1 MTKFEKFKT
10 VDYMDKTFD
19 VYVDK
24 FRGIDD
30 VVMPLDELAKLLG
43 YLDEAE
49 IMESLFDQK
58 YLLEY
63 IYQGRFDDEIKFFV
77 GRYAIDYLAY
87 NKYLDPNFKDLGDLV
102 FKIHYMLIIFDSL
115 KKEYEYIIENI
126 VDRSVYMEFMTEE
139 ENDCLL
145 YTSPSPRD

>member
-115 KKEYEYIIENI
+115 KKEYEYITENI

-139 ENDCLL
+139 EDEGYDN
-145 YTSPSPRD
+145 

>member
-139 ENDCLL
+139 ENED
-145 YTSPSPRD
+145 YDH

>member
-1 MTKFEKFKT
+1 MKKFEKFKT

-30 VVMPLDELAKLLG
+30 VVMSLDELAKLLG

-49 IMESLFDQK
+49 IMEALLDQK

-87 NKYLDPNFKDLGDLV
+87 NKYLDPKFKDLGDLV
-102 FKIHYMLIIFDSL
+102 FKIHHMLIIFDSL
-115 KKEYEYIIENI
+115 KKEYEYITENI
-126 VDRSVYMEFMTEE
+126 VDRSVYMEFMAEE
-139 ENDCLL
+139 EDEG
-145 YTSPSPRD
+145 YDH

>member
-19 VYVDK
+19 IYVDK

-30 VVMPLDELAKLLG
+30 VVIPLDELAKLLG

-49 IMESLFDQK
+49 IMESLLDQK

-139 ENDCLL
+139 ENED
-145 YTSPSPRD
+145 YDH

>member
-115 KKEYEYIIENI
+115 KKEYEYITENI

-139 ENDCLL
+139 ENED
-145 YTSPSPRD
+145 YDH